1 MKLALILKL
10 FCFESMKNS
19 FNALIDDHNNSMK
32 EIEFLKSFM
41 NHILENMT
49 NREDFSLSEIYSVN
63 CPQQQGNDCGLC
75 VLKTIEVLINN
86 FWEIKKLLINYFI

>member
-1 MKLALILKL
+1 
-10 FCFESMKNS
+10 
-19 FNALIDDHNNSMK
+19 
-32 EIEFLKSFM
+32 M

-63 CPQQQGNDCGLC
+63 YPQQQGNDCGLC

-86 FWEIKKLLINYFI
+86 FWEINKAPDKLLYMNSVMKWYNIYDPTQLRKTIIDTIPKISTVRRFDN